1 MSCLTAPPLVSLLS
15 LSRVQ
20 SQINSKLFLT
30 LTYPSTR
37 LHLQLAPR
45 LCPCPPVPPRHRRS
59 RWQQPRKKGRPPAGG
74 CPGRRRRP
82 PTSPRF
88 VPGCAAVLS
97 ARSRERGGGLCP
109 PAAPLLRPGGYG
121 TAPAAR
127 QPPANLGPQP
137 PKTTTTKN
145 NRQRQKKTPNAQEKD
160 ENRPTGSTT
169 CKKRTSFSLALKVLQ
184 CLVLN

>member
-45 LCPCPPVPPRHRRS
+45 LCPCPPVPPPHRRS

-97 ARSRERGGGLCP
+97 ARSRERGGGCAPRLPRSSGRGATAQRRP
-109 PAAPLLRPGGYG
+109 PASLLQTWGRS
-121 TAPAAR
+121 
-127 QPPANLGPQP
+127 P
-137 PKTTTTKN
+137 PKQQQRKITDSDKKKPQMPRRKTKTGQRGARPARRGRAFRW
-145 NRQRQKKTPNAQEKD
+145 RQR
-160 ENRPTGSTT
+160 
-169 CKKRTSFSLALKVLQ
+169 CFSALS
-184 CLVLN
+184 